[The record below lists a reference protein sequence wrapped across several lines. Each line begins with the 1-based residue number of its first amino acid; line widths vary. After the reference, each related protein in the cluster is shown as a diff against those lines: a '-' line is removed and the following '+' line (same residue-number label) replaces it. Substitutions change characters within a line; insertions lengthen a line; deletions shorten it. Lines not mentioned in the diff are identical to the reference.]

1 MTQYEVEKKFY
12 EYFFIEGENSAQIED
27 IIPFRSGSKLKTM
40 N

>member
-12 EYFFIEGENSAQIED
+12 EYFFCGGDNNPSVED
-27 IIPFRSGSKLKTM
+27 IIPFRSESKIKTM